1 MANNN
6 NSALDSIVEL
16 LEAQNKSLDDLLKEN
31 RKLHEKP
38 FGETYRDRLGEM
50 SEDTEEYGA
59 ILEKSMK
66 KQKDALDNINKEI
79 AENLFEHKENVIQDI
94 KSARKK
100 IQELFDAGT
109 INEDQQNEA
118 LKSISLIEDRT
129 IDYLKRVNKEQYALN
144 QRFAEGRTI
153 MDDWGESLNRRFGA
167 LKKGFGEINTGL
179 KQTYTSAKNIL
190 EPWLK
195 ANDAAMAYAKTMGM
209 SQRTA
214 DAYLKNTVSW
224 AAENNIGI
232 LFNKTT
238 DELIKMQSKYSEV
251 LGRNVQL
258 TGEQKKDMLAIEA
271 FLGEDGMTDI
281 ANNLDNFGMGMSD
294 TADFIKKSF
303 DSATKY
309 GISASKLTKT
319 IRENIKMAQNYT
331 FRDGLD
337 GLSRMA
343 KKAIEL
349 KTDMSVINGFID
361 KVSTVEGAIT
371 TGANLQVLGGS
382 YAMASD
388 PLSMLHDSLNNVE
401 GLFDKFAGMAKGK
414 VFYNDQTGNF
424 EMGAMDRYLMKQAAT
439 QMGIDP
445 SKMFDVAFRQASLQK
460 IENQVRVNSELTQDP
475 ELIDLVKN
483 LATWDKGRA
492 VVNIDGKDVDVSN
505 LKASDKDK
513 LQAMQRT
520 DSQNLQEMA
529 INLRSTN
536 EILAGIEKEISV
548 EQAEMTH
555 TVGQGL
561 TNILRANTGAADTF
575 AKIGAITNIATGIF
589 STVNG
594 IWITTTGILRSMHGF
609 GSSFG
614 FTSPRTAG
622 GKVLGGAS
630 GKVKSGILRNGLR
643 NGFKSGTLAKSAL
656 KGVGWGAGIAAAGA
670 ALSIGSDIVTGEFDK
685 DITGSFTKAAGPAIC
700 SVIGGALGGPIGAM
714 IGGALGTVIT
724 ESYMDAQKK
733 SRAELRKKISN
744 ELSASMSHLSGLF
757 TGENALEGNYDKDDL
772 IKIKEALKDNK
783 ITEDDDLGYW
793 LTRKL
798 RKNNDLARMRDNGI
812 DVQIPMATGGIL
824 KGNSHAEGGMPI
836 LGSDIVVEGGEYV
849 VNKHATEE
857 YLPLLE
863 YINSNTTDNTAGSN
877 IKVSP
882 QVNDTSVIAP
892 TPIINNVLQNV
903 ENDKG
908 EPQIVQVAET
918 NPRTKN
924 TSMLL
929 LYYPK
934 PEIINK
940 NNNVTPV
947 SFVGDI
953 LPPYQTQLYSNI
965 VNDKR
970 DIVQLESVIKPHID
984 DKTSLLTV
992 EPNVA
997 SMIEGNIHTSTAT
1010 PYMKDFTALSPSSS
1024 TTLNKPFASPEVVN
1038 VLPRVESD
1046 DITIPPSVVSLNL
1059 SNKIQDNK
1067 TGSVSSGIGLPVS
1080 KTSSSETVNN
1090 KYIITPG
1097 VSDSSV
1103 IAPLTLSDN
1112 QDNESNIIIIKNE
1125 KEVSLKASKIT
1136 PGGDIKISP
1145 KEPLGNQMK
1154 VNDSNYGTGTTLL
1167 KESTVSIE
1175 PVSINL
1181 SGTIK
1186 LDAGNKQ
1193 FDISNDLLNNPVLIS
1208 RLTEMINKQLNI
1220 LDYGSYN
1227 KGRFKQKFV

>member
-6 NSALDSIVEL
+6 NSTLDSIVEL
-16 LEAQNKSLDDLLKEN
+16 LEGQNKTLDDLLEEN
-31 RKLHEKP
+31 RRLHEKP
-38 FGETYRDRLGEM
+38 FGETSRDKLNMM
-50 SEDTEEYGA
+50 SKDTKKYSV
-59 ILEKSMK
+59 ILEDAMK
-66 KQKDALDNINKEI
+66 EQKDALDNINKEI
-79 AENLFEHKENVIQDI
+79 AKNLFERKENVIQDM
-94 KSARKK
+94 KDARKK
-100 IQELFDAGT
+100 IEELFNDGT
-109 INEDQQNEA
+109 INKDQQDEA
-118 LKSISLIEDRT
+118 LKAISLIEGRT

-144 QRFAEGRTI
+144 QRFVEGRTI
-153 MDDWGESLNRRFGA
+153 MDDWGESLNQRFGA

-179 KQTYTSAKNIL
+179 KQTYTSVKNTL

-238 DELIKMQSKYSEV
+238 DELIKMQNKYSEV

-294 TADFIKKSF
+294 TADFVKKSF

-343 KKAIEL
+343 KKAVEL
-349 KTDMSVINGFID
+349 KTDMSVINGFAD

-401 GLFDKFAGMAKGK
+401 GLFDKFTGMAKGK

-460 IENQVRVNSELTQDP
+460 IENQARVNSELTQDP

-483 LATWDKGRA
+483 LATWDNGRA

-536 EILAGIEKEISV
+536 EILSGIEKEISV
-548 EQAEMTH
+548 EQAEITDI
-555 TVGQGL
+555 VGQGL

-589 STVNG
+589 STANG
-594 IWITTTGILRSMHGF
+594 IWITTNGILRSMRGF
-609 GSSFG
+609 GSAFG
-614 FTSPRTAG
+614 FTNPRTAG
-622 GKVLGGAS
+622 GSVLGGAS
-630 GKVKSGILRNGLR
+630 GKVKGGILRNGVR
-643 NGFKSGTLAKSAL
+643 NSFKTGTLGKSAL
-656 KGVGWGAGIAAAGA
+656 KGMGGLSAGIAVAGA
-670 ALSIGSDIVTGEFDK
+670 ALSIGSDIATGEFGK
-685 DITGSFTKAAGPAIC
+685 DMRGSIINAAAPAIF
-700 SVIGGALGGPIGAM
+700 SVVGAALGGPIGAV
-714 IGGALGTVIT
+714 IGGALGQSIT
-724 ESYMDAQKK
+724 KGFLDAEKK
-733 SRAELRKKISN
+733 SRAEFRKKISN
-744 ELSASMSHLSGLF
+744 ELSASMNHLSGLF

-783 ITEDDDLGYW
+783 ITEDDNLGYW

-798 RKNNDLARMRDNGI
+798 RKNNDLARMRDSGI

-849 VNKHATEE
+849 VNKHATKE

-863 YINSNTTDNTAGSN
+863 YINSNTTDNIAGSN

-882 QVNDTSVIAP
+882 QVNDTSVIEP
-892 TPIINNVLQNV
+892 TPIVNNVVQND

-908 EPQIVQVAET
+908 EPQAVQVAEA

-924 TSMLL
+924 TSVLIP
-929 LYYPK
+929 YYPK

-940 NNNVTPV
+940 NDNVTPV
-947 SFVGDI
+947 SFAGNI
-953 LPPYQTQLYSNI
+953 LPPYQTQSYSNI
-965 VNDKR
+965 VKDKR
-970 DIVQLESVIKPHID
+970 DMVRLESIIKPHID
-984 DKTSLLTV
+984 
-992 EPNVA
+992 N
-997 SMIEGNIHTSTAT
+997 
-1010 PYMKDFTALSPSSS
+1010 
-1024 TTLNKPFASPEVVN
+1024 
-1038 VLPRVESD
+1038 
-1046 DITIPPSVVSLNL
+1046 
-1059 SNKIQDNK
+1059 
-1067 TGSVSSGIGLPVS
+1067 
-1080 KTSSSETVNN
+1080 KTSSTETVNSN
-1090 KYIITPG
+1090 YIITPG

-1112 QDNESNIIIIKNE
+1112 QDNESNIIVIKNE
-1125 KEVSLKASKIT
+1125 KEVSLKSPKIT
-1136 PGGDIKISP
+1136 PGGDIRILP

-1154 VNDSNYGTGTTLL
+1154 VNGGGYGAETTLL

>member
-6 NSALDSIVEL
+6 NSTLDSIVEL
-16 LEAQNKSLDDLLKEN
+16 LEAQNKTLDDLLDEN
-31 RKLHEKP
+31 RRLHEKP
-38 FGETYRDRLGEM
+38 FGETSRDKLNRM

-59 ILEKSMK
+59 ILENSMRE
-66 KQKDALDNINKEI
+66 QKAALNKINKKI
-79 AENLFEHKENVIQDI
+79 AKNLFKSKENVIQDME
-94 KSARKK
+94 SARKK
-100 IQELFDAGT
+100 IEKLFKKGT
-109 INEDQQNEA
+109 INEDQKKEA
-118 LKSISLIEDRT
+118 LESISLIEART

-179 KQTYTSAKNIL
+179 KQTYTSVKNTL

-224 AAENNIGI
+224 AAENNIGV

-331 FRDGLD
+331 FRDGLE

-343 KKAIEL
+343 KKAVEL
-349 KTDMSVINGFID
+349 KTDMSVINGFVD

-401 GLFDKFAGMAKGK
+401 GLFDKFTGMAKGK

-460 IENQVRVNSELTQDP
+460 IENQARVNPELTQDP

-483 LATWDKGRA
+483 LATWDNGRA

-536 EILAGIEKEISV
+536 EILSGIEKEISV

-555 TVGQGL
+555 TVGQRL
-561 TNILRANTGAADTF
+561 TNILRANTGAANTF
-575 AKIGAITNIATGIF
+575 AKIGAITNILTGLAG
-589 STVNG
+589 TVGG
-594 IWITTTGILRSMHGF
+594 IWITTNGILRSMHGF
-609 GSSFG
+609 GSAFG

-622 GKVLGGAS
+622 GSVLGGAS
-630 GKVKSGILRNGLR
+630 GKVKAGVLRNGVR
-643 NGFKSGTLAKSAL
+643 NSFKTGTVFKSGL
-656 KGVGWGAGIAAAGA
+656 KGMRGLGGGIAVAGA
-670 ALSIGSDIVTGEFDK
+670 ALSIGSDIATGEFGK
-685 DITGSFTKAAGPAIC
+685 DMRGSVINAAVPAIF
-700 SVIGGALGGPIGAM
+700 SAVGAFLGGPIGAVIGGALGQS
-714 IGGALGTVIT
+714 IT
-724 ESYMDAQKK
+724 TGFLDAEKK
-733 SRAELRKKISN
+733 SRAEFRKKISN

-783 ITEDDDLGYW
+783 ITEDDNLGYW

-798 RKNNDLARMRDNGI
+798 RKNNDLVRMRDSGI
-812 DVQIPMATGGIL
+812 DIQIPMATGGIL

-849 VNKHATEE
+849 VNKHATKE

-863 YINSNTTDNTAGSN
+863 YINSNTTDNIAGSN

-882 QVNDTSVIAP
+882 QVNDTSVIEP
-892 TPIINNVLQNV
+892 TPIVNNVVQND

-908 EPQIVQVAET
+908 EPQVVQVVEA

-924 TSMLL
+924 TSMLIP
-929 LYYPK
+929 YYPK

-940 NNNVTPV
+940 NDNVAPV
-947 SFVGDI
+947 SFAGDI
-953 LPPYQTQLYSNI
+953 LPPYQTQSYSNI

-970 DIVQLESVIKPHID
+970 GMVRLESIIKPRI
-984 DKTSLLTV
+984 
-992 EPNVA
+992 
-997 SMIEGNIHTSTAT
+997 
-1010 PYMKDFTALSPSSS
+1010 
-1024 TTLNKPFASPEVVN
+1024 
-1038 VLPRVESD
+1038 
-1046 DITIPPSVVSLNL
+1046 
-1059 SNKIQDNK
+1059 DNK
-1067 TGSVSSGIGLPVS
+1067 TSS
-1080 KTSSSETVNN
+1080 TETVNSN
-1090 KYIITPG
+1090 YVITPG

-1112 QDNESNIIIIKNE
+1112 QDNESNIIVIKNE
-1125 KEVSLKASKIT
+1125 KEVSLKSSKII
-1136 PGGDIKISP
+1136 PGGDIRISP

-1154 VNDSNYGTGTTLL
+1154 VNGGGYGAETTLL

>member
-6 NSALDSIVEL
+6 NSTLDSIVKL
-16 LEAQNKSLDDLLKEN
+16 LEGQNKTLDDLLDEN
-31 RKLHEKP
+31 RRLHEKP
-38 FGETYRDRLGEM
+38 FGETSRDKLNGM

-59 ILEKSMK
+59 ILENSMRE
-66 KQKDALDNINKEI
+66 QKAALNKINKKI
-79 AENLFEHKENVIQDI
+79 AKNLFKSKENVIQDME
-94 KSARKK
+94 SARKK
-100 IQELFDAGT
+100 IEKLFKEGT
-109 INEDQQNEA
+109 INEDQKKEA
-118 LKSISLIEDRT
+118 LESISLIEART

-179 KQTYTSAKNIL
+179 KQTYTSLKNTL

-195 ANDAAMAYAKTMGM
+195 ANDAAMAYAKTIGM

-294 TADFIKKSF
+294 TADFVKKSF

-343 KKAIEL
+343 KKAVEL
-349 KTDMSVINGFID
+349 KTDMSVINGFAD

-401 GLFDKFAGMAKGK
+401 GLFDKFTGMAKGK

-460 IENQVRVNSELTQDP
+460 IENQARVNPELTQYP

-483 LATWDKGRA
+483 LATWDNGRA

-536 EILAGIEKEISV
+536 EILSGIEKEISV
-548 EQAEMTH
+548 EQSEITH
-555 TVGQGL
+555 SVGQGL
-561 TNILRANTGAADTF
+561 TNILRANTGAANTF

-594 IWITTTGILRSMHGF
+594 IWITTNGILRSMHGF
-609 GSSFG
+609 GSAFG
-614 FTSPRTAG
+614 FTNPRTAG
-622 GKVLGGAS
+622 GSVLGGAP
-630 GKVKSGILRNGLR
+630 GKVKSGIFRNGLR
-643 NGFKSGTLAKSAL
+643 NGFKTGTLAKSAF
-656 KGVGWGAGIAAAGA
+656 KGAGWGAGIAAVGA
-670 ALSIGSDIVTGEFDK
+670 ALSIGSDIATGEFDK

-700 SVIGGALGGPIGAM
+700 SVIGGALGGPVGAV

-724 ESYMDAQKK
+724 DSWMDAQKK

-772 IKIKEALKDNK
+772 VKIKEALKDNK
-783 ITEDDDLGYW
+783 ITEDDNLGYW

-798 RKNNDLARMRDNGI
+798 RKNNDLVRMRDNGV

-849 VNKHATEE
+849 VNKHATKE

-863 YINSNTTDNTAGSN
+863 YINSNTTDNATGSN

-892 TPIINNVLQNV
+892 TPIVNNVVQND

-908 EPQIVQVAET
+908 EPQVVQVVEA
-918 NPRTKN
+918 NQ
-924 TSMLL
+924 S
-929 LYYPK
+929 
-934 PEIINK
+934 
-940 NNNVTPV
+940 
-947 SFVGDI
+947 
-953 LPPYQTQLYSNI
+953 YSNI

-970 DIVQLESVIKPHID
+970 DIDNLESTIKPHTD
-984 DKTSLLTV
+984 NKTSLLPTPIYTTV
-992 EPNVA
+992 
-997 SMIEGNIHTSTAT
+997 IEKGNIHTPTAT

-1024 TTLNKPFASPEVVN
+1024 ATLNKPFASPEVVN

-1046 DITIPPSVVSLNL
+1046 DITIPPSVVNLNL

-1080 KTSSSETVNN
+1080 KTSSSETVNSN
-1090 KYIITPG
+1090 YIITPG

-1112 QDNESNIIIIKNE
+1112 QDNESNIIVIKNE
-1125 KEVSLKASKIT
+1125 KKVSLKSSKIT
-1136 PGGDIKISP
+1136 PGGDIRILP

-1154 VNDSNYGTGTTLL
+1154 VNGGGYGAETTLL